1 MTSAAGPAATPR
13 THKSMRAESDARII
27 AAAIEAFA
35 DRGYHRTTLK
45 QIGEAAGYTGTLI
58 SRRYGSKAALARIVF
73 AHILGRLT
81 PVGEGDPAVLVDPDI
96 SARRQLDSFVR
107 RYLQDAADEP
117 ARLRALYV
125 LIGESLGGMDEI
137 DDEVAHVNTV
147 FRDHLAAY
155 VSLGQQQREFRP
167 DLDAELVA
175 VIIVGALRG
184 VVMQILAEAGHFD
197 LDALAVELR
206 RQIIVP
212 LLPDRDG

>member
-1 MTSAAGPAATPR
+1 MSSAAAPAPR
-13 THKSMRAESDARII
+13 THKSMRAESDERII

-58 SRRYGSKAALARIVF
+58 SRRYGSKAALARVVF
-73 AHILGRLT
+73 AHILRRLT
-81 PVGEGDPAVLVDPDI
+81 PVGEEERPESWVDPDV

-107 RYLQDAADEP
+107 RYLRDAADEP

-147 FRDHLAAY
+147 FRDHLASY
-155 VSLGQQQREFRP
+155 VSLGQQQREFRS
-167 DLDAELVA
+167 DLDADLVA
-175 VIIVGALRG
+175 MIIVGALRG
-184 VVMQILAEAGHFD
+184 VVTQILAEPGQFD
-197 LDALAVELR
+197 LDALTVELR
-206 RQIIVP
+206 RQIISP
-212 LLPDRDG
+212 LLSDSDG